1 MYVEL
6 EETAAGFFTKNVGE
20 EVTRYLV
27 ITMPRVLLRG
37 NLFEDN
43 NYGIYCLNTS
53 IDHEPSL
60 KKAQKTFKELKE
72 SLSKDYE
79 IIIVEV
85 RLVKKR

>member
-1 MYVEL
+1 
-6 EETAAGFFTKNVGE
+6 
-20 EVTRYLV
+20 
-27 ITMPRVLLRG
+27 MPRVLLRG

>member
-6 EETAAGFFTKNVGE
+6 TEIAAGLFVKNVGE

-27 ITMPRVLLRG
+27 ITMPKALLRD

-43 NYGIYCLNTS
+43 NYGICCRNSS

-60 KKAQKTFKELKE
+60 KKAQKTFKELRE
-72 SLSKDYE
+72 SLSEDYE
-79 IIIVEV
+79 VIIVDV
-85 RLVKKR
+85 VLTKRK